1 MDTPATLDVDYDEEH
16 HSEGAAQLEALEDQ
30 LSLHSSTSGE
40 EHVLPD
46 AGGSPDGI
54 FWGILAAFCIL
65 AGLSIGL
72 ALYLKSSF
80 ALTIGDF
87 LRRCCSK
94 LTGASTHDPVLLNV
108 TGRQSKDDL
117 DKDGAEDDK
126 RSEGSSSDEGEV
138 KVTVTALNPRKGKG
152 KEAAK
157 ERDATDDAA
166 EEAEGQQGDAKTT
179 EAAEESEAA
188 AAGENRENEETKEVE
203 AKEAQE
209 SEKRSRRSSS
219 SSSSS
224 SSDEES
230 SVRQRKNAAAETA
243 PEGRR
248 RRRLASGVHIITL
261 YFLSGG

>member
-54 FWGILAAFCIL
+54 FWG
-65 AGLSIGL
+65 
-72 ALYLKSSF
+72 SF

-126 RSEGSSSDEGEV
+126 RSEGSSSDEGEGGSNKKLENSTTT
-138 KVTVTALNPRKGKG
+138 KVTFHKSEGDGDGTEPSEGKG

-243 PEGRR
+243 PEGE
-248 RRRLASGVHIITL
+248 AAAAAGEVEHKE
-261 YFLSGG
+261 

>member
-65 AGLSIGL
+65 AG
-72 ALYLKSSF
+72 SF

-126 RSEGSSSDEGEV
+126 RSEGSSSDEGEGGSNKKLENSTTT
-138 KVTVTALNPRKGKG
+138 KVTFHKSEGDGDGTEPSEGKG

-243 PEGRR
+243 PEGE
-248 RRRLASGVHIITL
+248 AAAAAGEVEHKE
-261 YFLSGG
+261 